1 MKKNESNV
9 VKRRLRSSYFTSILS
24 VALVLF
30 MLGLLGLLILNAK
43 KLSDFV
49 KENIGFSVILNE
61 DVKEADIIRLQKNLD
76 AERYVKSTRYITK
89 EKAAREMEEL
99 LGEDFIDFLGY
110 NPLLASIEVQL
121 YAPYANNDSIR
132 VIEEELKDISQIKEV
147 FYQKSL
153 IHLVN
158 ENVKKITL
166 IILSFSAL
174 LLLISL
180 TLINNTIRLSVY
192 AKRFIIKTMELVG
205 ATKGF
210 IRKPFLLRSV
220 IHGFYAAVL
229 ANILLG
235 VVIYFAQQEFIEI
248 FSFQDFQ
255 MIGYLFLFVLII
267 GISLNCLSTFFAV
280 NKFLRMHI
288 DRLYY

>member
-1 MKKNESNV
+1 MKSESNV
-9 VKRRLRSSYFTSILS
+9 VKRRLRSSYVTSILS
-24 VALVLF
+24 VSLVLF
-30 MLGLLGLLILNAK
+30 MIGLLGLLILNAK

-61 DVKEADIIRLQKNLD
+61 EVKEADIIRLQKNLD
-76 AERYVKSTRYITK
+76 AARYVKSTRYITK
-89 EKAAREMEEL
+89 EIAAREMEEL
-99 LGEDFIDFLGY
+99 LGEDFISFLGY

-121 YAPYANNDSIR
+121 NAPYANNDSIQ

-158 ENVKKITL
+158 ENVNKITV
-166 IILSFSAL
+166 IMLSFSSL

-192 AKRFIIKTMELVG
+192 ARRFIIKTMELVG
-205 ATKGF
+205 ATRGF
-210 IRKPFLLRSV
+210 IRKPFLIKSTL
-220 IHGFYAAVL
+220 HGFYAAII
-229 ANILLG
+229 ANILLA
-235 VVIYFAQQEFIEI
+235 VVIYFAQQEFMDI
-248 FSFQDFQ
+248 FSIQDFQ
-255 MIGYLFLFVLII
+255 TIGFLFLFVLVV
-267 GISLNCLSTFFAV
+267 GVSLNWLSTFFAV

>member
-1 MKKNESNV
+1 MKSESNV
-9 VKRRLRSSYFTSILS
+9 VKRRLRSSYLTSILS
-24 VALVLF
+24 VSLVLF
-30 MLGLLGLLILNAK
+30 MIGLLGLLILNAK

-61 DVKEADIIRLQKNLD
+61 DVLEADIIRLQKNLD
-76 AERYVKSTRYITK
+76 AARYVKSTRYITK

-121 YAPYANNDSIR
+121 NAPFANNDSIQ

-158 ENVKKITL
+158 ENVRKIT
-166 IILSFSAL
+166 IIMLSFSSL

-192 AKRFIIKTMELVG
+192 ARRFIIKTMELVG
-205 ATKGF
+205 ATRGF
-210 IRKPFLLRSV
+210 IRRPFLIKSAL
-220 IHGFYAAVL
+220 HGFYAAII
-229 ANILLG
+229 ANILLA
-235 VVIYFAQQEFIEI
+235 VVIYFAQQQFMDI
-248 FSFQDFQ
+248 FSLQDFQ
-255 MIGYLFLFVLII
+255 TIGFLFLFVLLV
-267 GISLNCLSTFFAV
+267 GISLNWLSTFFAV

>member
-1 MKKNESNV
+1 MKSESNV
-9 VKRRLRSSYFTSILS
+9 VKRRLRSSYLTSILS
-24 VALVLF
+24 VSLVLF
-30 MLGLLGLLILNAK
+30 MIGLLGLLILNAK

-61 DVKEADIIRLQKNLD
+61 DVMEADIIRLQKNLD
-76 AERYVKSTRYITK
+76 AARYVKSTRYITK

-121 YAPYANNDSIR
+121 NAPFANNDSIQ
-132 VIEEELKDISQIKEV
+132 VIEGELKDISQIKEV

-158 ENVKKITL
+158 ENVRKIT
-166 IILSFSAL
+166 IIMLSFSSL

-192 AKRFIIKTMELVG
+192 ARRFIIKTMELVG
-205 ATKGF
+205 ATRGF
-210 IRKPFLLRSV
+210 IRKPFLIKSAL
-220 IHGFYAAVL
+220 HGFYAAII
-229 ANILLG
+229 ANILLA
-235 VVIYFAQQEFIEI
+235 VVIYFAQQQFMDI
-248 FSFQDFQ
+248 FSLQDFQ
-255 MIGYLFLFVLII
+255 TIGFLFLFVLLV
-267 GISLNCLSTFFAV
+267 GISLNWLSTFFAV

>member
-1 MKKNESNV
+1 MKSESNV
-9 VKRRLRSSYFTSILS
+9 VKRRLRSSYLTSILS
-24 VALVLF
+24 VSLVLF
-30 MLGLLGLLILNAK
+30 MIGLLGLLILNAK

-61 DVKEADIIRLQKNLD
+61 DVMEADIIRLQKNLD
-76 AERYVKSTRYITK
+76 AARYVKSTRYITK

-99 LGEDFIDFLGY
+99 LGEDFIEFLGY

-121 YAPYANNDSIR
+121 NAPYANNDSIH
-132 VIEEELKDISQIKEV
+132 VIEGELKDYSQIKEV

-158 ENVKKITL
+158 ENVRKIT
-166 IILSFSAL
+166 IIMLSFSSL

-192 AKRFIIKTMELVG
+192 ARRFIIKTMELVG
-205 ATKGF
+205 ATRGF
-210 IRKPFLLRSV
+210 IRKPFLIKSAL
-220 IHGFYAAVL
+220 HGFYAAII
-229 ANILLG
+229 ANILLA
-235 VVIYFAQQEFIEI
+235 VVIYFAQQQFMDI
-248 FSFQDFQ
+248 FSLQDFQ
-255 MIGYLFLFVLII
+255 TIGFLFLFVLIV
-267 GISLNCLSTFFAV
+267 GISLNWLSTFFAV

>member
-1 MKKNESNV
+1 MKSESNV
-9 VKRRLRSSYFTSILS
+9 VKRRLRSSYLTSILS
-24 VALVLF
+24 VSLVLF
-30 MLGLLGLLILNAK
+30 MIGLLGLLILNAK

-61 DVKEADIIRLQKNLD
+61 DVMEADIIRLQKNLD
-76 AERYVKSTRYITK
+76 AARYVKSTRYITK

-121 YAPYANNDSIR
+121 NAPYANNDSIQ
-132 VIEEELKDISQIKEV
+132 VIEGELKDISQIKEV

-158 ENVKKITL
+158 ENVRKIT
-166 IILSFSAL
+166 IIMLSFSSL

-192 AKRFIIKTMELVG
+192 ARRFIIKTMELVG
-205 ATKGF
+205 ATRGF
-210 IRKPFLLRSV
+210 IRKPFLIKSAL
-220 IHGFYAAVL
+220 HGFYAAII
-229 ANILLG
+229 ANILLA
-235 VVIYFAQQEFIEI
+235 VVIYFAQQQFMDI
-248 FSFQDFQ
+248 FSLQDFQ
-255 MIGYLFLFVLII
+255 TIGFLFLFVLIV
-267 GISLNCLSTFFAV
+267 GISLNWLSTFFAV